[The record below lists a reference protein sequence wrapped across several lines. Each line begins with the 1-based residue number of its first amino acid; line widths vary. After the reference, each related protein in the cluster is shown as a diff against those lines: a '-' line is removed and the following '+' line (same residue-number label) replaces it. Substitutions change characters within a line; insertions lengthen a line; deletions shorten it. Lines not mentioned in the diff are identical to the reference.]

1 MDNEAAARLK
11 FDRRLAQRRNWVE
24 REELENELAS
34 LPDCADKI
42 DDGEAPAG
50 AEVPA
55 APEFA
60 SPPVA
65 PANREFGGGNSEA

>member
-1 MDNEAAARLK
+1 MDNEATARLK

-42 DDGEAPAG
+42 GDGEAPAG
-50 AEVPA
+50 VEAPA

>member
-24 REELENELAS
+24 LEELENELAS
-34 LPDCADKI
+34 LPDSADKI

-50 AEVPA
+50 GEAPA
-55 APEFA
+55 APEFS
-60 SPPVA
+60 SPPVD
-65 PANREFGGGNSEA
+65 PANREFGGGTPEA